1 MKRDYSDV
9 YNRLITINRKLES
22 LIKVVDGLT
31 EAPEEESKDEVPM
44 IEKYLEVLNPHEK
57 DSLEIKVY
65 GGETV
70 GDLLRMSRISWG
82 YTKDFMLYHGN
93 DLLDPD
99 ILLKDVDSPIEM
111 RPIRK
116 W

>member
-9 YNRLITINRKLES
+9 HNRLITINRKLES
-22 LIKVVDGLT
+22 LINVVDGFT
-31 EAPEEESKDEVPM
+31 EAPEEKSQDVPM
-44 IEKYLEVLNPHEK
+44 TEKYLEVLNPHEK

-70 GDLLRMSRISWG
+70 GDLLRISRISWG
-82 YTKDFMLYHGN
+82 YTKDYMLYHGN
-93 DLLDPD
+93 DLLDPEV
-99 ILLKDVDSPIEM
+99 LLKDVDSPIEM

>member
-9 YNRLITINRKLES
+9 YDRMITINRKLES
-22 LIKVVDGLT
+22 LIKVVDGLA
-31 EAPEEESKDEVPM
+31 EAPEEKSQEVLM
-44 IEKYLEVLNPHEK
+44 TERYLEVLNPNEK

-70 GDLLRMSRISWG
+70 GDLLRISRISWG
-82 YTKDFMLYHGN
+82 YTKDYMLYHGN

-99 ILLKDVDSPIEM
+99 TLINDVESPIEM